1 MTLLIK
7 NHRPPTYYGV
17 NTKPLPASWDSH
29 TMWRCSRHI
38 PSSKVYPA
46 FVGAC
51 PSCKQPRPPEDRRPA
66 DPYAPPVKVVPSLP
80 TGGADYLKDP
90 EWVQGAAVVETPAP
104 SNECPRCGDDP
115 LLSTVCSADFLE
127 LPPAV
132 VTEES
137 LENMRTLREVNA
149 ELNFGKDMSLGQAQR
164 EFDAQVIGDL
174 TATAE
179 ALAETTGCEMPTE
192 LTQEF
197 PEPVV
202 MDSIHTEPSPKA
214 KKAVCPGHGCRKYAR
229 ESSPY
234 CSKICSDRC
243 GRVRRKAASGAVLTK
258 PEKDNL
264 ARIERAL
271 ENWGS
276 R

>member
-1 MTLLIK
+1 MKPFIK
-7 NHRPPTYYGV
+7 NPRPPAYYGV
-17 NTKPLPASWDSH
+17 NYKSAPATWDSH
-29 TMWRCSRHI
+29 TMWRCTRHI

-46 FVGAC
+46 FVEAC

-66 DPYAPPVKVVPSLP
+66 DPYAAPVKVVPSLP

-90 EWVQGAAVVETPAP
+90 EWVQGA
-104 SNECPRCGDDP
+104 SII
-115 LLSTVCSADFLE
+115 E

-132 VTEES
+132 VTEEA

-164 EFDAQVIGDL
+164 EFDAQVIGDIM
-174 TATAE
+174 TTTE
-179 ALAETTGCEMPTE
+179 ALTETTGCEMPTE
-192 LTQEF
+192 LAQEF
-197 PEPVV
+197 PEPVAK
-202 MDSIHTEPSPKA
+202 DSIHTDPSPKA

-264 ARIERAL
+264 TRIEKAL
-271 ENWGS
+271 ENWGK

>member
-46 FVGAC
+46 FVEAC

-66 DPYAPPVKVVPSLP
+66 DPYAGPAPVKAVPSLP
-80 TGGADYLKDP
+80 TGGADI
-90 EWVQGAAVVETPAP
+90 
-104 SNECPRCGDDP
+104 
-115 LLSTVCSADFLE
+115 LE

-149 ELNFGKDMSLGQAQR
+149 ELNFDKDMSLGQAQR
-164 EFDAQVIGDL
+164 DFDAEVMGDL
-174 TATAE
+174 FATAD
-179 ALAETTGCEMPTE
+179 ALKETTGCEIPPALTE
-192 LTQEF
+192 EF
-197 PEPVV
+197 PEP
-202 MDSIHTEPSPKA
+202 SPKPV
-214 KKAVCPGHGCRKYAR
+214 KPKCPGHGCRKNAR
-229 ESSPY
+229 ENSPY

-243 GRVRRKAASGAVLTK
+243 GRLRKKATTSNLTDDDVK
-258 PEKDNL
+258 NL

-271 ENWGS
+271 DAWGT